1 MPGAES
7 VTMLFSEWVWMRA
20 TPGMVSIASWPL
32 GVPAVTPLPTMR
44 AAVRC
49 AAPIPSP
56 RKMMTF
62 LMPRSRSRPHQP
74 WRPWSS
80 SQPSS
85 SPVDSTVTTE
95 VTVADCPEP
104 SLNVALR
111 WYRPGLLKE

>member
-20 TPGMVSIASWPL
+20 T
-32 GVPAVTPLPTMR
+32 
-44 AAVRC
+44 
-49 AAPIPSP
+49 
-56 RKMMTF
+56 
-62 LMPRSRSRPHQP
+62 
-74 WRPWSS
+74 WSS